1 MIENIF
7 TLRAY
12 SKCELAMLY
21 APQST
26 PETAIKNLYRWIQRC
41 EPLKVELKNLHYN
54 PRRLSFM
61 KREVAA
67 IVKHLGEP

>member
-1 MIENIF
+1 MTENIF

-26 PETAIKNLYRWIQRC
+26 PETAMKNLYRWIQYC
-41 EPLKVELKNLHYN
+41 EPLQVELKNLRYN
-54 PRRLSFM
+54 PKRHSFM